1 MKIKQSEKKALKAAG
16 HNLKPVITI
25 GMNGLSESLL
35 SEFEKTIDH
44 HELIKIRIRISDK
57 SSRKELIEELCD
69 KSKSQIVSTVG
80 STAVVF
86 RKNPKSQ
93 KKFFK

>member
-1 MKIKQSEKKALKAAG
+1 MKISQMEKKALKAAG

-35 SEFEKTIDH
+35 LEFEKTIDH
-44 HELIKIRIRISDK
+44 HELIKIRVRISDK
-57 SSRKELIEELCD
+57 YSRKELIEELCN
-69 KSKSQIVSTVG
+69 KSKSQIISAVG
-80 STAVVF
+80 STAIVF

-93 KKFFK
+93 KKFF

>member
-1 MKIKQSEKKALKAAG
+1 MKINQLKKKALKAAG

-57 SSRKELIEELCD
+57 SSRKELIEELCR
-69 KSKSQIVSTVG
+69 KSKSQIISAIG
-80 STAVVF
+80 STAIVF

-93 KKFFK
+93 KKFF

>member
-16 HNLKPVITI
+16 HNLKPIITI

-57 SSRKELIEELCD
+57 SSRKELIEKLCD
-69 KSKSQIVSTVG
+69 KSKSQVVSTIG
-80 STAVVF
+80 NTAVVF
-86 RKNPKSQ
+86 RKKPKSQ
-93 KKFFK
+93 KKFF

>member
-44 HELIKIRIRISDK
+44 H
-57 SSRKELIEELCD
+57 
-69 KSKSQIVSTVG
+69 
-80 STAVVF
+80 
-86 RKNPKSQ
+86 
-93 KKFFK
+93 

>member
-1 MKIKQSEKKALKAAG
+1 MKISQLEKKALKATG

-35 SEFEKTIDH
+35 LEFEKTIDH

-57 SSRKELIEELCD
+57 SSRKELIEELCN
-69 KSKSQIVSTVG
+69 KSKSQIISAVG

-93 KKFFK
+93 KKFF

>member
-57 SSRKELIEELCD
+57 SSRKELIKELCD
-69 KSKSQIVSTVG
+69 KSKSQVVSTVG

-93 KKFFK
+93 KKFF